1 MSETVTNKYIEKIY
15 LTETEIKNR
24 IEELGKQIT
33 FDFAG
38 QELVVVCVL
47 RGAFVFT
54 ADLCRSIDLPQKID
68 FMSASSYGNATKSSG
83 KVTLE
88 KDLSENI
95 EGKNVLVVED
105 IIDSGLTLSYLLN
118 QLATRNPKTIKV
130 CVLCNKPSNNQRNV
144 KVDYCGFKIENDF
157 VVGYGL
163 DNKGYLRN
171 LPYIGI
177 VKKQTAEKT

>member
-68 FMSASSYGNATKSSG
+68 FMSASSYGNATKSS
-83 KVTLE
+83 E
-88 KDLSENI
+88 K
-95 EGKNVLVVED
+95 
-105 IIDSGLTLSYLLN
+105 
-118 QLATRNPKTIKV
+118 
-130 CVLCNKPSNNQRNV
+130 
-144 KVDYCGFKIENDF
+144 
-157 VVGYGL
+157 
-163 DNKGYLRN
+163 
-171 LPYIGI
+171 
-177 VKKQTAEKT
+177 